1 MLNSLASY
9 LLGYPGSTAAAPS
22 SAPGSAAEGGA
33 TVTAHVPPAAA
44 ALPVDV
50 RLSAVEAD
58 DDWLLVDKTDDEASS
73 EGASPSTSPAVTVPA
88 AAAAARLTLA
98 VSTTSYH
105 WPDSD
110 EAASLGAGAALGA
123 PGACPLEESW
133 FVTPPPCFT
142 SGSVPLETS
151 PLENLL
157 IEHPSM
163 SVYHRSAAPQAPA
176 TPLSS
181 SVGASPSPPPR
192 SPQGHAAVRPNVR
205 KLNRPA
211 AAAQVTG
218 KQAAAAAADT
228 SAPPRTA
235 SSSSSPSTSPD
246 ASVERRASAATSSP
260 TRSSSPN
267 PAQTT
272 AVQASPRRPTAFSP
286 YQQQQQSIQYR
297 TAQKLVQR
305 AACQQLKRDSLER
318 NNKAREIRSSRNKR
332 QRRSDHMQHGRHSGA
347 NNNRK
352 C

>member
-9 LLGYPGSTAAAPS
+9 LLGYPGSS
-22 SAPGSAAEGGA
+22 S
-33 TVTAHVPPAAA
+33 PAAA
-44 ALPVDV
+44 AATSPSRAVEGDATITVDVPSADSAALPGVDV

-58 DDWLLVDKTDDEASS
+58 DDWLLVDRTDDDCPEGSAS
-73 EGASPSTSPAVTVPA
+73 AAVTVPA
-88 AAAAARLTLA
+88 ATAAARLTLA

-110 EAASLGAGAALGA
+110 DVAAASR
-123 PGACPLEESW
+123 PLEESW

-163 SVYHRSAAPQAPA
+163 SVYHRSAAPAAAA

-181 SVGASPSPPPR
+181 SVGASPPAR
-192 SPQGHAAVRPNVR
+192 SPQRGSAASAHAAALRR
-205 KLNRPA
+205 CRQGPA
-211 AAAQVTG
+211 KQG
-218 KQAAAAAADT
+218 NQGSKQAAVAAET

-235 SSSSSPSTSPD
+235 SPSGASSP
-246 ASVERRASAATSSP
+246 ASGPSGAAAVAVERGAHSP

-272 AVQASPRRPTAFSP
+272 AVQASPRRPNAFSP
-286 YQQQQQSIQYR
+286 YQQQQQQSVQYR

-332 QRRSDHMQHGRHSGA
+332 QRRSDHMQHHSGA

>member
-1 MLNSLASY
+1 MSSGNQRSTDQDTHRMLKMLNSLASY
-9 LLGYPGSTAAAPS
+9 LLGYPGSAAAP
-22 SAPGSAAEGGA
+22 APGAAPEGDA
-33 TVTAHVPPAAA
+33 TITAHVPTAS
-44 ALPVDV
+44 LPGVDV

-58 DDWLLVDKTDDEASS
+58 DDWLLVDKTDDEVCA
-73 EGASPSTSPAVTVPA
+73 EGAPSTSPAVTVPA

-105 WPDSD
+105 WPDS
-110 EAASLGAGAALGA
+110 EEGASSGAALGA
-123 PGACPLEESW
+123 PGPLEESW

-181 SVGASPSPPPR
+181 SVGASPPPR
-192 SPQGHAAVRPNVR
+192 SPQGRANMR

-211 AAAQVTG
+211 ASLGASKQV
-218 KQAAAAAADT
+218 ASADT

-235 SSSSSPSTSPD
+235 SLSPSATP
-246 ASVERRASAATSSP
+246 AAPVERRAAASASSP

-267 PAQTT
+267 PSQTT
-272 AVQASPRRPTAFSP
+272 AVQASPRRPNAFSP

>member
-9 LLGYPGSTAAAPS
+9 LLGYPGSSAAAVPGEAAAAAP
-22 SAPGSAAEGGA
+22 AEGETTA
-33 TVTAHVPPAAA
+33 TITAHVPS
-44 ALPVDV
+44 VDV

-58 DDWLLVDKTDDEASS
+58 DDWLLVDKTDEDECA
-73 EGASPSTSPAVTVPA
+73 EGAPASSPAVSVPA
-88 AAAAARLTLA
+88 ATTAARLTLA

-105 WPDSD
+105 WPDSED
-110 EAASLGAGAALGA
+110 AAAAGLAAG
-123 PGACPLEESW
+123 PLEESW

-163 SVYHRSAAPQAPA
+163 SVYHRSAAPQASA

-181 SVGASPSPPPR
+181 SVGASSPPKMRNP
-192 SPQGHAAVRPNVR
+192 R
-205 KLNRPA
+205 KLNRTYA
-211 AAAQVTG
+211 AAVSN
-218 KQAAAAAADT
+218 KQAPEAET

-235 SSSSSPSTSPD
+235 AAATPIPSSPSVSP
-246 ASVERRASAATSSP
+246 AQSASAAPSSERAA
-260 TRSSSPN
+260 TAASPSPS
-267 PAQTT
+267 PAPAPSQTAT
-272 AVQASPRRPTAFSP
+272 AAAAVQPPPRRPNAYSP
-286 YQQQQQSIQYR
+286 YHQQQQQIIQYR

-305 AACQQLKRDSLER
+305 AACQQLKRDSMER
-318 NNKAREIRSSRNKR
+318 TNKAREIRSSRNKR
-332 QRRSDHMQHGRHSGA
+332 QRRSDHMNRHSGA